1 MKGSKRGD
9 DKIMKKLSVRPTD
22 KDLENLVFS
31 YSNMLFKLCFTMLG
45 NNADAEDAVSDV
57 IVKYITNSP
66 AFTDEEHKKAWL
78 IKVATNI
85 CKDILRFN
93 KRRNYINIDDVQE
106 YCKTNESI
114 DIVSDILQLP
124 EKYRSVIYLY
134 YIEGYKTKDIANI
147 LSVSPQAVRKRL
159 QYGRDM
165 LKIEYGKDGEL

>member
-1 MKGSKRGD
+1 MDNISLHANEIISR
-9 DKIMKKLSVRPTD
+9 
-22 KDLENLVFS
+22 DLEKYGNMILRLS
-31 YSNMLFKLCFTMLG
+31 YSYMKNIH
-45 NNADAEDAVSDV
+45 DSEDILQDV
-57 IVKYITNSP
+57 LVQLIRQENE
-66 AFTDEEHKKAWL
+66 FNDEEHKKAWL

-93 KRRNYINIDDVQE
+93 KRRNYINIDDVRE

-124 EKYRSVIYLY
+124 EKDRSVIYLY